1 MLQLNIDSDEYNVP
15 QYDFQS
21 FVPNYN
27 ENYSEFNNFQYSQP
41 KVQNVK
47 QKQTQSRNR
56 YTNNTQ
62 VKTKSDYFISE
73 ALRRQLEDRAIMS
86 LLGSDPEDPLVQ
98 DLPRH
103 VYRYYNLYPLENI
116 TKSPKSV
123 VFGFN
128 TYCYKA
134 TDGKSHYC
142 LRNIQGCNA
151 NNDYANHA
159 IELWRPIKH
168 PNIVS
173 LVEAFF
179 TKAFNNI
186 NTMVV
191 VYDFHF
197 GYVTLEERFKI
208 NNTYTFINEDTLWE
222 ILIQVVSALRL
233 IHSKNLSARTIHPS
247 KILINSNNQVK
258 INCVGI
264 DDIFNFDSR
273 KQSIQIK
280 KLEDIM
286 NLGYLL
292 LNLACPAHDDV
303 YKKLQEI
310 QNSYSQEFYRVV
322 LRLLGFI
329 PGQKRQSTQ
338 PSYPTLTEIQQM
350 LTDKLFAF
358 SEKQMKIN
366 EALNQE
372 LYKEF
377 ENGRLVRLL
386 IKLGFIN
393 ERPENDRSISWSE
406 TGERYLIKLFRD
418 YVFHQV
424 DENGV
429 PVIDYGHVIDSLNK
443 LDQCSKEKV
452 LLMSR
457 DEKSMILLRYEDI
470 NRCIHEAFSEL
481 VRSQMDQQLS
491 QPSYM
496 SNLYSTQTPM
506 NPIHD
511 PQNQYPLNTGNF
523 YLQMNQQR

>member
-1 MLQLNIDSDEYNVP
+1 MLQLDIDSKEFNQP
-15 QYDFQS
+15 QFDFNNFTPS
-21 FVPNYN
+21 YN
-27 ENYSEFNNFQYSQP
+27 ENYIDFNSYKFSQP
-41 KVQNVK
+41 KVQNIKHK
-47 QKQTQSRNR
+47 QSQSRNR
-56 YTNNTQ
+56 HTSNTQ
-62 VKTKSDYFISE
+62 VKTKSDYFISD
-73 ALRRQLEDRAIMS
+73 ALRRQLEERAMLS

-98 DLPRH
+98 DLPRQ

-116 TKSPKSV
+116 TKTPKSA

-128 TYCYKA
+128 TFCYKA
-134 TDGKSHYC
+134 TDGKNHYC

-151 NNDYANHA
+151 DNENANRA
-159 IELWRPIKH
+159 IELWRPVKH

-197 GYVTLEERFKI
+197 GFITLEERFKI

-222 ILIQVVSALRL
+222 ILIQLVSALRL
-233 IHSKNLSARTIHPS
+233 IHSKNLAARTVYPS
-247 KILINSNNQVK
+247 KILINYNNQVK

-264 DDIFNFDSR
+264 DDIFNYDNR
-273 KQSIQIK
+273 KHSNQIRK
-280 KLEDIM
+280 MEDII

-292 LNLACPAHDDV
+292 LNLACPSQDDV

-310 QNSYSQEFYRVV
+310 QNSYSNDFYRVV

-329 PGQKRQSTQ
+329 PGQKRQSNQ
-338 PSYPTLTEIQQM
+338 PSYPTLNEIQQM
-350 LTDKLFAF
+350 LTDKLFAYT
-358 SEKQMKIN
+358 EKQLKFN
-366 EALNQE
+366 ETLNNE

-393 ERPENDRSISWSE
+393 ERPENDRSIAWSE

-429 PVIDYGHVIDSLNK
+429 PVIDYGHVVDSLNK
-443 LDQCSKEKV
+443 LDQSSKEKV

-457 DEKSMILLRYEDI
+457 DEKSMILLTYEDI
-470 NRCIHEAFSEL
+470 NRCINEAFSEL
-481 VRSQMDQQLS
+481 VRSQMEQQLA
-491 QPSYM
+491 QPSYA
-496 SNLYSTQTPM
+496 SNFYSPQPSM
-506 NPIHD
+506 NPLYD
-511 PQNQYPLNTGNF
+511 PQSQYPLNSGN
-523 YLQMNQQR
+523 YYVQMNHQ